1 MQEVCDTQDMQREQ
15 YEQVQ
20 TELARLKTDLK
31 STRFQI
37 RQRKADVNTKQDAVT
52 QKEQQLI
59 EQLNDY
65 NHLVCE
71 LGVSTAAT

>member
-1 MQEVCDTQDMQREQ
+1 MQETCDNQDMQREQ
-15 YEQVQ
+15 FEHVQ

-37 RQRKADVNTKQDAVT
+37 RQRKEDVKAKQEDAASR
-52 QKEQQLI
+52 EQSLI
-59 EQLNDY
+59 RLLNDY

-71 LGVSTAAT
+71 LGVRF